1 MYCKIGKKL
10 KFKIHSQNQSIFS
23 KKVKAGKRRTY
34 FFDVRTTKS
43 NDFFLT
49 ITESTKSFE
58 NDTYERHKIFIYKE
72 DFNKFAE
79 ALLETVDYIKGSL
92 LPEYNFDQFA
102 HKDWDNEQNE
112 PKIDAKI
119 ETIKEDV
126 VEKPIDVIS
135 VEKTGDYQ
143 T

>member
-1 MYCKIGKKL
+1 MAENEHY
-10 KFKIHSQNQSIFS
+10 NQKADIFS

-102 HKDWDNEQNE
+102 HKERENESEQTTFEEKIVANNKDIANE
-112 PKIDAKI
+112 INENNNIIEDSTAK
-119 ETIKEDV
+119 EEDL
-126 VEKPIDVIS
+126 KW
-135 VEKTGDYQ
+135 
-143 T
+143 

>member
-1 MYCKIGKKL
+1 VENEH
-10 KFKIHSQNQSIFS
+10 FNQKADIFS

-102 HKDWDNEQNE
+102 HKDWENEHNE
-112 PKIDAKI
+112 PKN
-119 ETIKEDV
+119 EIKKEVINEDV
-126 VEKPIDVIS
+126 LKEPTLEVKNEDAPTPSDEDLKW
-135 VEKTGDYQ
+135 
-143 T
+143 

>member
-1 MYCKIGKKL
+1 MGNEH
-10 KFKIHSQNQSIFS
+10 FNQKADIFS

-126 VEKPIDVIS
+126 VEKPIDEIKNDDAPTPS
-135 VEKTGDYQ
+135 DEDLKW
-143 T
+143 

>member
-1 MYCKIGKKL
+1 MENENY
-10 KFKIHSQNQSIFS
+10 NQKAEIFS

-34 FFDVRTTKS
+34 FFDVRNTKS

-58 NDTYERHKIFIYKE
+58 NDTFERHKIFIYKE

-79 ALLETVDYIKGSL
+79 ALLETVDYIKSSL

-102 HKDWDNEQNE
+102 HKDWDGQQEENSNHSEEISE
-112 PKIDAKI
+112 PKENKQNDENANDLKW
-119 ETIKEDV
+119 
-126 VEKPIDVIS
+126 
-135 VEKTGDYQ
+135 
-143 T
+143 

>member
-1 MYCKIGKKL
+1 MENEH
-10 KFKIHSQNQSIFS
+10 FNQKADIFS

-72 DFNKFAE
+72 DFNRFLAQLQDTIDHVKK
-79 ALLETVDYIKGSL
+79 DL
-92 LPEYNFDQFA
+92 LPDFDYDQFEKRQA
-102 HKDWDNEQNE
+102 EWEASLEEGGERHKSNDDMNW
-112 PKIDAKI
+112 
-119 ETIKEDV
+119 
-126 VEKPIDVIS
+126 
-135 VEKTGDYQ
+135 
-143 T
+143 